1 MTGRL
6 HRADVAIPS
15 GADRCAAWLY
25 RPVPRAR
32 AAGRPVPVV
41 VMAHGLG
48 AVKEMRLDAY
58 AERFAAAGMAALV
71 FDYRGFGA
79 STGEPRQ
86 LLDIRR
92 QLDDW
97 AAAIAFARGLDG
109 VDPRR
114 VALWGTSFSGGHV
127 LATAARTPG
136 LAAVVTQCPF
146 TDGPASLRRVPPATA
161 ARLVALGLDDQVRA
175 WSGRPPRRVAL
186 AGKPGDT
193 ALMSAP
199 DVDDGYRALV
209 PPGMAL
215 DETVAARIAL
225 SLPRYRPGRAARQIA
240 CPVLWCVCD
249 RDSVAPAER
258 TLRYAAAC
266 PTATVRRY
274 PVGHFDVYLGE
285 AFETAVVDQTA
296 FLAEH
301 LLARQ

>member
-1 MTGRL
+1 MAGGVDRE
-6 HRADVAIPS
+6 DVTIPS
-15 GADRCAAWLY
+15 VGDRCAAWLY
-25 RPVPRAR
+25 RPAGAPGSG
-32 AAGRPVPVV
+32 AAPVV

-71 FDYRGFGA
+71 FDYRHFGA
-79 STGEPRQ
+79 STGQPRQ

-92 QLDDW
+92 QLGDW
-97 AAAIAFARGLDG
+97 AAAVSFARGLDG
-109 VDPRR
+109 VDPWR

-136 LAAVVTQCPF
+136 LAAVVAQCPF
-146 TDGPASLRRVPPATA
+146 TDGPASLRRVPPPTA
-161 ARLVALGLDDQVRA
+161 ARLVALGVDDQLRA
-175 WSGRPPRRVAL
+175 WTGRPARRVAL

-199 DVDDGYRALV
+199 DVDEGYRALV
-209 PPGMAL
+209 PPGMAF

-225 SLPRYRPGRAARQIA
+225 TLPRYRPGRDLRRITS
-240 CPVLWCVCD
+240 PVLLCVCD
-249 RDSVAPAER
+249 GDSVAPADR
-258 TLRYAAAC
+258 TVRHAATC

-285 AFETAVVDQTA
+285 AFEAAVADQTA
-296 FLAEH
+296 FLVEH
-301 LLARQ
+301 LRPG